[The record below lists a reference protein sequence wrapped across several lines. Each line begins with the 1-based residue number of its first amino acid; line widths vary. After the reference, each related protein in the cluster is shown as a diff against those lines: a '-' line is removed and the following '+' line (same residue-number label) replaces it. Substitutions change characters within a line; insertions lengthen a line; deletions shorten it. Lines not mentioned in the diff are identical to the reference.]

1 MSTSKHSCLPSEDK
15 DSPSKRKTPAPG
27 RRAPVR
33 EETKDA
39 QTGTDDVDSAD
50 ESEVNDDGNASA
62 NGDANGKGDHHKG
75 RRPRGDS
82 NCDTPGKIANG
93 EPVRK
98 GKPSKLDSRNPM
110 PYDEARRKFCRD
122 VTRPEATAVLDAKNS
137 DRRFGI
143 HTPHAALTQISKL
156 WDRGGKPIKFQW
168 ASRNGGN
175 DVQRKKV
182 VAAIKE
188 WERYGEIHFAEDDNE
203 PDLVIAF
210 DSNPNA
216 GSWSYVGTD
225 SRQYARAGDVTMN
238 LGWMDAFEEDL
249 VKQERAVILHEVRY
263 EDRGCLPSPS

>member
-15 DSPSKRKTPAPG
+15 DSSSKRKTPAPG
-27 RRAPVR
+27 RRAHIR

-39 QTGTDDVDSAD
+39 QTGTDDDDSAN
-50 ESEVNDDGNASA
+50 ESEANDEGNASA
-62 NGDANGKGDHHKG
+62 NGDANGKGDHRKKS
-75 RRPRGDS
+75 RPRGDS
-82 NCDTPGKIANG
+82 NCDNPGKVANG
-93 EPVRK
+93 EPFQN
-98 GKPSKLDSRNPM
+98 GTPSKLDSRNPM
-110 PYDEARRKFCRD
+110 PYDEARREFCRY

-143 HTPHAALTQISKL
+143 HTPHAALTQIGKL
-156 WDRGGKPIKFQW
+156 WDRGGKPIKFTW

-182 VAAIKE
+182 MTAIKE
-188 WERYGEIHFAEDDNE
+188 WERYGEIHFAEDSNE

-210 DSNPNA
+210 DSSPNA

-249 VKQERAVILHEVRY
+249 VKQERAVILHEVRWH
-263 EDRGCLPSPS
+263 DGCFPSPS